1 MDASSEV
8 NAVAAASG
16 HRKTLDCRNCGAYA
30 PDAFCPQCGQET
42 AEHLPSFGEFVHEF
56 VLHYLAAEG
65 KLWRTLRALVSRP
78 GFLTNEYLRGR
89 KLRYV
94 QPLRLYLTC
103 SVVFFLALKLTFA
116 LVTNSTVAPAVI
128 AKIGG
133 GHFDFEVGLGFA
145 GAERHKDDSFTC
157 DLPQALCDRLKAKL
171 YGPPAEIEKILTEL
185 PRELFSHFSTAMF
198 LLLPLFALWLQLAY
212 RKRTYGEHFLFALH
226 VHSLWF
232 LVLLL
237 ALPPIPDWFEAVLL
251 LYLLGFS
258 FVSLQR
264 VYGGPV
270 WQTIAKGVLV
280 AAAYLACL
288 VVATS
293 VIGLAAI
300 VA

>member
-1 MDASSEV
+1 MEASNKVE
-8 NAVAAASG
+8 AVAAQHG

-42 AEHLPSFGEFVHEF
+42 AEHLPSFREFVHEF

-89 KLRYV
+89 KLQYV

-103 SVVFFLALKLTFA
+103 SVVFFLGLKLALA
-116 LVTNSTVAPAVI
+116 LVTTSTVAPAVMHT
-128 AKIGG
+128 IGG
-133 GHFDFEVGLGFA
+133 EHFDFEVGIVVL
-145 GAERHKDDSFTC
+145 GAERHRDDSFTC
-157 DLPQALCDRLKAKL
+157 DLPQVLCDRLHAKL
-171 YGPPAEIEKILTEL
+171 YGPRADLEKMLTEL
-185 PRELFSHFSTAMF
+185 PQELFSHFSTAMF
-198 LLLPLFALWLQLAY
+198 LLLPLFALWLRLAY
-212 RKRTYGEHFLFALH
+212 PKRTYGEHFLVALH
-226 VHSLWF
+226 LHSLWF

-258 FVSLQR
+258 FLSLQR
-264 VYGGPV
+264 VYGGRP
-270 WQTIAKGVLV
+270 WQTAIKGVLV
-280 AAAYLACL
+280 GSAYLACL
-288 VVATS
+288 IVATS
-293 VIGLAAI
+293 VLGIAAI

>member
-1 MDASSEV
+1 MDASSQTDP
-8 NAVAAASG
+8 VAARNA
-16 HRKTLDCRNCGAYA
+16 HRKTLDCRNCGTFA
-30 PDAFCPQCGQET
+30 PEAFCPQCGQET
-42 AEHLPSFGEFVHEF
+42 AEHLPSFREFVHEF

-103 SVVFFLALKLTFA
+103 SVVFFLCLKLALA
-116 LVTNSTVAPAVI
+116 LVMTSTVAPAVSD
-128 AKIGG
+128 KFGG
-133 GHFDFEVGLGFA
+133 EHFDFEVGIIFL
-145 GAERHKDDSFTC
+145 GAERHRDDSFTC
-157 DLPQALCDRLKAKL
+157 DLPRVLCDRLKAKF
-171 YGPPAEIEKILTEL
+171 YGPRADLEKMLTEL
-185 PRELFSHFSTAMF
+185 PQELFSHFSTAMF
-198 LLLPLFALWLQLAY
+198 LLLPLFALWLQIAY

-226 VHSLWF
+226 LHSLWF

-251 LYLLGFS
+251 LYLLGFTGL
-258 FVSLQR
+258 SLQR

-270 WQTIAKGVLV
+270 WQTVVKGLLV
-280 AAAYLACL
+280 GVAYLACL

-293 VIGLAAI
+293 VLGIAAI
-300 VA
+300 AA